1 MILPPLELVV
11 DELGRRCVPL
21 ASLQYVLEAAQEQE
35 DAGLGV
41 LLAAVE
47 NAAEAPLPG
56 LTPERAD
63 QLRTIP
69 GFEFA
74 TPAPG
79 GVHPGAL
86 EEEARELGEGSWV
99 R

>member
-1 MILPPLELVV
+1 MILPPLELIV

-21 ASLQYVLEAAQEQE
+21 ASLLYVLEAAMEE
-35 DAGLGV
+35 EGATLGL
-41 LLAAVE
+41 LRAAVQ
-47 NAAEAPLPG
+47 NASEAPLPG

-74 TPAPG
+74 EEAPG
-79 GVHPGAL
+79 GMHPGAVA
-86 EEEARELGEGSWV
+86 EESRELGEGAWA